1 MQQQT
6 PVCLSRAILADLD
19 AADAGGR
26 WVAWQQSLQD
36 VRLVAHT
43 VLTSTGCQQAA
54 GLSQID
60 DQPGSGDPLVE
71 HWQLLQQV
79 GRALAAQANTSRDQ
93 VEQRGGR

>member
-6 PVCLSRAILADLD
+6 PVCLSPATKPDLD
-19 AADAGGR
+19 AADAGAR
-26 WVAWQQSLQD
+26 WAAWQQSVQD
-36 VRLVAHT
+36 VRLVAQT

-79 GRALAAQANTSRDQ
+79 GRLLAAQANTRLGQ
-93 VEQRGGR
+93 VEQ